1 LGQKVAAQVIQMD
14 PFFNLQPPVGSHLVT
29 PRPGYYHHG
38 IYVGNGK
45 VVHYAGLSRA
55 LGRGPVEETHL
66 ICFGAGSAVWIV
78 PEPDAVYATDNAAQR
93 ARSRLGEDR
102 YRLLSNNCEHFCTWC
117 LYGESR
123 SAQVRTCLRNPWAAL
138 RTAMGLLGAWLVPK
152 APPAAA

>member
-1 LGQKVAAQVIQMD
+1 MD
-14 PFFNLQPPVGSHLVT
+14 PSFNLQPPVGSHLVT
-29 PRPGYYHHG
+29 PRRGYHHHG

-55 LGRGPVEETHL
+55 LGRGPVEEVQLTHFA
-66 ICFGAGSAVWIV
+66 IGGVVWVV
-78 PEPDAVYATDNAAQR
+78 PEPDATYATEEAAQR

-102 YRLLSNNCEHFCTWC
+102 YRLLSNNCEHFCMWC

-138 RTAMGLLGAWLVPK
+138 RTGVGLLGAWLAPE
-152 APPAAA
+152 APPAVA